1 MIPGYPIS
9 YEKTLEIAK
18 KEAMFGG
25 AIQDAEEVER
35 RYRRIIEATEYS
47 LADLKKEMLLC
58 DISTLLRCCIVFLDK
73 VDEMTALAQHRKPKP
88 STRNR
93 EKIHWGRLT
102 K

>member
-1 MIPGYPIS
+1 MIAGYPIS
-9 YEKTLEIAK
+9 YEKTLELAK

-35 RYRRIIEATEYS
+35 RYRRIAEAEEYS
-47 LADLKKEMLLC
+47 LVDLKKEMLLC
-58 DISTLLRCCIVFLDK
+58 DIATLLRCVIVFLDK
-73 VDEMTALAQHRKPKP
+73 VDEMTSLAQHRNPKL
-88 STRNR
+88 STRSR